1 MCIRKPEPEPETR
14 FWIFQTRKPGFGRT
28 APGLETLLSTYWQV
42 YTSHVVM
49 LTCRHSG
56 FGC

>member
-28 APGLETLLSTYWQV
+28 APGLETLSHRLGYWLQRV
-42 YTSHVVM
+42 WKVSPPAKY
-49 LTCRHSG
+49 RG
-56 FGC
+56 RE